1 MFPNSEVLEHQIRF
15 FDEKNE
21 EFQVLKQKDADIFL
35 LYRLNREENLYDWTE
50 SKNTTLEECE
60 EEARKLLCA

>member
-1 MFPNSEVLEHQIRF
+1 MFPNSEVLDHQILF
-15 FDEKNE
+15 FDEKNP

-60 EEARKLLCA
+60 EEAKKLLRA